1 MAGSLL
7 SRRQFT
13 ALGAGLSV
21 GLLKSHDAKAVGGD
35 DPKIALVTPAADP
48 LIHLNYNESPYGPSP
63 RVMAAMARTPLSAAR
78 YADDNEP
85 ELVAELARLHR
96 VSAESIVL
104 GCGSTEILKI
114 AAEAFLGSGKHVIA
128 ALPTFESIFDFAAIT
143 RARALTVP
151 LTADHRHDLERMAR
165 VCAGRRGI
173 VYICNPNNPTGTIV
187 TRTELE
193 GFIARV
199 PRSMMVVIDEAYHD
213 FVEDPRYAS
222 SDALIASAPN
232 VVVVR
237 TFSKIHGLAG
247 MRLGYSLSSPAIA
260 AALQRHRLPT
270 NINAAVLDAGLASLR
285 DPAYLEAQRKRFN
298 DTKRWLCEQLER
310 DGRRYIPSE
319 TNFVMT
325 DTGSDVGP
333 LVDAFKAR
341 GMLVGRRF
349 PSMPTWQRVSIGTP
363 EQIATFVDLLRELS
377 PARQKATAA

>member
-21 GLLKSHDAKAVGGD
+21 GLLKPHDARAVSGD
-35 DPKIALVTPAADP
+35 DPKMALLTPAADP
-48 LIHLNYNESPYGPSP
+48 LIHLNFNESPYGPSP
-63 RVMAAMARTPLSAAR
+63 RAMAAMTRTPLSAAR
-78 YADDNEP
+78 YADDREP
-85 ELVAELARLHR
+85 ELIAELARLHR

-128 ALPTFESIFDFAAIT
+128 AQPTFEAIFDFAGIT

-151 LTADHRHDLERMAR
+151 LTTDHRHDLERMAR
-165 VCAGRRGI
+165 ICAGRSGI

-187 TRTELE
+187 TRAELE
-193 GFIARV
+193 RFVARV

-222 SDALIASAPN
+222 SDALVASAPN

-247 MRLGYSLSSPAIA
+247 MRLGYAVSSPATA
-260 AALQRHRLPT
+260 AVLQRHRLPT
-270 NINAAVLDAGLASLR
+270 NINAAVLDAGLASLQ
-285 DPAYLEAQRKRFN
+285 DPAYADAQRRRFN
-298 DTKRWLCEQLER
+298 DTKRWLCEQLQR

-363 EQIATFVDLLRELS
+363 EQIGAFVSLLRELA
-377 PARQKATAA
+377 PVRQAATAA